1 MHASFLCY
9 YIYIHLH
16 CAYIW
21 AAGPLGVVVWLTD
34 EETSTRAHEEL
45 LKKKN
50 ESHEEVEHTRDAE
63 EGFNE
68 AEQVPCTRAN
78 PSLQE
83 AKQNDM
89 SGAEYSPE
97 TK

>member
-21 AAGPLGVVVWLTD
+21 AEPLGVVVWLTD
-34 EETSTRAHEEL
+34 EDEYESHEEL

-50 ESHEEVEHTRDAE
+50 ESHEEVEHALDAE
-63 EGFNE
+63 EGLDE
-68 AEQVPCTRAN
+68 AEQIPCTRAN
-78 PSLQE
+78 TSLQE

-89 SGAEYSPE
+89 SGAKYSPE